1 MTLKFTPD
9 AVVFDC
15 DSTLSS
21 LEGIDELA
29 ALAGVR
35 AEVEALTNQAMN
47 GDVPLEAVYGKRLE
61 LIRPGRADLAQI
73 AREYLATLVP
83 GARETIA
90 ALQARGIEVAIVSGG
105 LRDALLPL
113 AKALGIDEAN
123 LFAVPLEFDGNGD
136 YLALPDHPLTTAHG
150 KADIIAAWKKR
161 HGFKQIIMI
170 GDGMSDI
177 AARAEGAADAVIGY
191 GGVIVREAVRE
202 KADVFVVEQD
212 LQTLLPL
219 LIPEEST

>member
-90 ALQARGIEVAIVSGG
+90 ALQAHGIEVAIVSGG

-113 AKALGIDEAN
+113 AKALGIPEAN

-150 KADIIAAWKKR
+150 KADIIAAWKKQ
-161 HGFKQIIMI
+161 HGFRQVIMV

-177 AARAEGAADAVIGY
+177 AARVEGAADAVIGY

>member
-35 AEVEALTNQAMN
+35 AEVETLTHQAMN

-90 ALQARGIEVAIVSGG
+90 ALQARGIAVAIVSGG
-105 LRDALLPL
+105 LRDAIVPL
-113 AKALGIDEAN
+113 AKALGIDDAN

-136 YLALPDHPLTTAHG
+136 YLALPNHPLTTAHG
-150 KADIIAAWKKR
+150 KADIIVAWKKR
-161 HGFKQIIMI
+161 HGFRQVIMV

>member
-1 MTLKFTPD
+1 MVLKFTPD

-15 DSTLSS
+15 DSTLST

-29 ALAGVR
+29 AIAGVR
-35 AEVEALTNQAMN
+35 EEVAALTNQAMN

-61 LIRPGRADLAQI
+61 LIRPNRADLAVI

-83 GARETIA
+83 GAKETIA
-90 ALQARGIEVAIVSGG
+90 ALQARGIAVAIVSGG
-105 LRDALLPL
+105 LRDAILPL
-113 AKALGIDEAN
+113 ANALGIDEEN

-136 YLALPDHPLTTAHG
+136 YLALPEHPLTTAHG
-150 KADIIAAWKKR
+150 KADVIAAWKKR
-161 HGFKQIIMI
+161 HGFKQVVMI

-191 GGVIVREAVRE
+191 GGIIVRDAVRE
-202 KADVFVVEQD
+202 KADHYSTAAD
-212 LQTLLPL
+212 LRDLLPL
-219 LIPEEST
+219 LIS

>member
-35 AEVEALTNQAMN
+35 AEVEALTHQAMN

-90 ALQARGIEVAIVSGG
+90 ALQARGIAVAIVSGG

-113 AKALGIDEAN
+113 AKVLGIDEAN

-150 KADIIAAWKKR
+150 KADIIAAWKKQ
-161 HGFKQIIMI
+161 HGFRQVIMV

-219 LIPEEST
+219 LIPEERT

>member
-15 DSTLSS
+15 DSTLST

-29 ALAGVR
+29 AIAGVR
-35 AEVEALTNQAMN
+35 EEVAALTNQAMN

-61 LIRPGRADLAQI
+61 LIRPGRADLAVI
-73 AREYLATLVP
+73 AREYLDTLVP
-83 GARETIA
+83 GAKQTIA
-90 ALQARGIEVAIVSGG
+90 ALQARGVAVAIVSGG
-105 LRDALLPL
+105 LRDAILPL
-113 AKALGIDEAN
+113 ANALGIDEAN

-150 KADIIAAWKKR
+150 KADVIAAWKKQ
-161 HGFKQIIMI
+161 HGFKQVVMI

-191 GGVIVREAVRE
+191 GGIIVRAAVRE
-202 KADVFVVEQD
+202 KADHYSTAAD
-212 LQTLLPL
+212 LRDLLPL
-219 LIPEEST
+219 LMP